1 MAMNIW
7 KTREICSKE
16 KAWGVEKGGVG
27 GRERENIKT
36 KLREAVM
43 RNKPVFCR
51 DALRMYPLDFEK
63 LVGETE
69 Y

>member
-1 MAMNIW
+1 MENYRNLL
-7 KTREICSKE
+7 KRESL
-16 KAWGVEKGGVG
+16 GSGEKGGVG
-27 GRERENIKT
+27 GRERENINT

-51 DALRMYPLDFEK
+51 DALRTYPLDFEK